1 MDEWYA
7 GVGHLPTAHMSAPAL
22 LRGAVARAHGAPRR
36 GAVARAHGAPRRG
49 ASARAGL
56 RLLGDPQ
63 LGPALLDRWVHALL
77 AYRP

>member
-7 GVGHLPTAHMSAPAL
+7 GVGHRPTAHMSAPAL
-22 LRGAVARAHGAPRR
+22 LRGAVARAY
-36 GAVARAHGAPRRG
+36 GAPRRG

-56 RLLGDPQ
+56 RLLGGRQ